1 MELCLQT
8 PDGETTAVEF
18 GADAHVGDVVAA
30 FEKLMPWATGVGT
43 IERFRA
49 HSVDTPLSETGVEDG
64 EEVSASGMSLDDYP
78 SEYHEEVLRQVL
90 HTSLSDLDSKTLSHA
105 RLLAE
110 SGHPST
116 FPYKFSSSLTQL
128 GAPIWALGHDTWLSD
143 FVRPHFLS
151 QPRDA
156 CFWSHYSHYYGECFW
171 HIHGHAVKRPYLS
184 PDLVAAV
191 LSGEVFPCEPL
202 VNAREELIAEAAEKW
217 GREHELCKVAML
229 LPTRRLSV
237 ISKESAAFA
246 DAVWTH
252 KETHAPAP
260 EFVWVPPGPGE
271 DDKWRIPQSH
281 CVSADVPDIRNAL
294 FLDVRGISVAVKHGV
309 PLEKM
314 WHTLSA
320 YILKW
325 YSDST
330 PGPFDASGWL
340 PACWKLLALGLDPET
355 RGARGMRGLHLCVF
369 LNVHEGRLAFL
380 AAGADRAN
388 VGTIG
393 PCFMAG
399 KVCASDCACHHYYS
413 GAARLRN
420 LEASENQSADDE
432 SNHSYRSRSHRRP
445 GDREECRCDY
455 YFIERVCDRC
465 ADRVGTKYT
474 FEDVL
479 PWEEADTRVE
489 RSARMHTW
497 KARQRKPRNCK
508 R

>member
-78 SEYHEEVLRQVL
+78 SEYHNEEVLYQVYHL
-90 HTSLSDLDSKTLSHA
+90 TSLSDLDWETFIHA
-105 RLLAE
+105 RLLAR
-110 SGHPST
+110 SCHPST
-116 FPYKFSSSLTQL
+116 FHYKSSWGLTQL
-128 GAPIWALGHDTWLSD
+128 GAPIWFLRHYTWLSD

-156 CFWSHYSHYYGECFW
+156 YFWRYADYWGHYSDG
-171 HIHGHAVKRPYLS
+171 S

-191 LSGEVFPCEPL
+191 LSGELFPCEPL

-229 LPTRRLSV
+229 LPEDISI
-237 ISKESAAFA
+237 ISKESATFA

-320 YILKW
+320 YILK
-325 YSDST
+325 YRYNDSRCLSSD
-330 PGPFDASGWL
+330 WL

-355 RGARGMRGLHLCVF
+355 RGARGIRGLQLCV
-369 LNVHEGRLAFL
+369 LLRSREGCLAFL
-380 AAGADRAN
+380 AAGADREQAGKFEPF
-388 VGTIG
+388 VR
-393 PCFMAG
+393 AG
-399 KVCASDCACHHYYS
+399 KVQFCACGCAPQS
-413 GAARLRN
+413 VADWQRKLESKLATDPSSKQLAAHP
-420 LEASENQSADDE
+420 SECGNSDGYD
-432 SNHSYRSRSHRRP
+432 
-445 GDREECRCDY
+445 G
-455 YFIERVCDRC
+455 
-465 ADRVGTKYT
+465 
-474 FEDVL
+474 VL

>member
-90 HTSLSDLDSKTLSHA
+90 HTSLSDLDSKTLRHA

-116 FPYKFSSSLTQL
+116 FPYKFSSKLTQL

-151 QPRDA
+151 QPRV
-156 CFWSHYSHYYGECFW
+156 WSHYSYYYEGFW
-171 HIHGHAVKRPYLS
+171 VETPSSYQS

-191 LSGEVFPCEPL
+191 LGGELFPCEPL

-217 GREHELCKVAML
+217 GREHVLCKVAML
-229 LPTRRLSV
+229 LPED
-237 ISKESAAFA
+237 ISIISEESAAFA

-281 CVSADVPDIRNAL
+281 CVSADVPDIRNAP

-320 YILKW
+320 YILKS
-325 YSDST
+325 YNFNDS
-330 PGPFDASGWL
+330 ASGRCLSSDWL

-355 RGARGMRGLHLCVF
+355 RGTRGIRGLQLCV
-369 LNVHEGRLAFL
+369 LLRSREGCLAFL

-393 PCFMAG
+393 PCFVAG
-399 KVCASDCACHHYYS
+399 KVRASEGCVCFHCYS
-413 GAARLRN
+413 GVAWLRKF
-420 LEASENQSADDE
+420 EASANPFAANPSASGNSDGDD
-432 SNHSYRSRSHRRP
+432 HVRP
-445 GDREECRCDY
+445 
-455 YFIERVCDRC
+455 
-465 ADRVGTKYT
+465 
-474 FEDVL
+474 L

-489 RSARMHTW
+489 RSTRMHTW

>member
-64 EEVSASGMSLDDYP
+64 EEVSASGMSLLDDYP
-78 SEYHEEVLRQVL
+78 WRYHEEVLGKVHRL
-90 HTSLSDLDSKTLSHA
+90 TSLSDLDWETFNHA
-105 RLLAE
+105 RLLAR
-110 SGHPST
+110 SCHPST
-116 FPYKFSSSLTQL
+116 FPYKSSWGLTQL

-143 FVRPHFLS
+143 VVRPHFLS

-156 CFWSHYSHYYGECFW
+156 CFSDFPGYWGYTPSPLYQ
-171 HIHGHAVKRPYLS
+171 S

-191 LSGEVFPCEPL
+191 LGGELFPCEPL

-229 LPTRRLSV
+229 LPEDISI
-237 ISKESAAFA
+237 ISKESATFA

-252 KETHAPAP
+252 RETHAPAP

-271 DDKWRIPQSH
+271 DDKWIPQSH
-281 CVSADVPDIRNAL
+281 CVSADVPDIRNAP

-320 YILKW
+320 YILKS
-325 YSDST
+325 YNFNDS
-330 PGPFDASGWL
+330 ASGRCLSSDWL

-355 RGARGMRGLHLCVF
+355 RGARGIRGLHLCV
-369 LNVHEGRLAFL
+369 LLRSREGCLAFL

-399 KVCASDCACHHYYS
+399 KVCASDCACHAYHS

-420 LEASENQSADDE
+420 LEASKYPVARTPVDSDSGWDCG
-432 SNHSYRSRSHRRP
+432 Y
-445 GDREECRCDY
+445 
-455 YFIERVCDRC
+455 
-465 ADRVGTKYT
+465 DRVGTQLT
-474 FEDVL
+474 FRDVL

-497 KARQRKPRNCK
+497 KARNCK
-508 R
+508 K